1 MTFHHLNFIV
11 VPERLAICRLDHNAP
26 IPAWASAGTI
36 FSITRT
42 ADELSIVC
50 PQSLIPDAIRCER
63 GWRCLRVAGTM
74 EFSVVGVVASLSRP
88 LAEASIGIFVISTF
102 DTDYLLVKE
111 DDLEKAVIVLRAA
124 GHSVEL

>member
-1 MTFHHLNFIV
+1 MTIHHLKFILFQELFAV
-11 VPERLAICRLDHNAP
+11 CRLNQDAP
-26 IPAWASAGTI
+26 VPAWASAGTL

-50 PQSLIPDAIRCER
+50 PQSLVPDAIRCER

-74 EFSVVGVVASLSRP
+74 DFSMIGVVASLSTP
-88 LAEASIGIFVISTF
+88 LAQAGIGIFVISPF

-111 DDLEKAVIVLRAA
+111 NDLEKAVVALRAA
-124 GHSVEL
+124 GHAVE